1 MQPASKFFKTISQ
14 ESPDMTNPAYFVIDV
29 KIHDP
34 EAIKSYQEKVATTYK
49 PFGGERI
56 VAGGLPQAIEG
67 EPPLGRIV
75 ILRFPSLELAH
86 AWHDSPAYQ
95 AILGHRIAAADSHA
109 YFVEGIV

>member
-1 MQPASKFFKTISQ
+1 
-14 ESPDMTNPAYFVIDV
+14 MTAQPAYFVIDV

-34 EAIKSYQEKVATTYK
+34 AGIKPYQNKVAATLK

-56 VAGGLPQAIEG
+56 VAGALPEALEG

-75 ILRFPSLELAH
+75 ILRFPNLELAR

-95 AILGHRIAAADSHA
+95 TIVGHRLAAAESHA
-109 YFVEGIV
+109 YFVEGAA